1 MPRRLCL
8 RPSTDALWRLGRPC
22 GRSGGCVVYALKS
35 VASHYDVLGVSKSST
50 PEQIRRAYYQQ
61 ARAWHPDRF
70 VGKAA
75 AEAAK
80 AEEAMREVNEAFRV
94 LGDKQRRSAYD
105 NSLVPGAATSGRITV
120 DDGVTRIDPRLLDP
134 EYLVARRRQ
143 REDSITAHHSRM
155 MNVIPWLGFMAL
167 LVGIFVFTAYA
178 TRTEDVAPIEF
189 PGPEIGVS
197 ANACVRLIQGGA
209 LTEVPCNRVNDG
221 QVIGARFPDGVCPP
235 FTNREISISEDRIVC
250 LR

>member
-1 MPRRLCL
+1 MP
-8 RPSTDALWRLGRPC
+8 
-22 GRSGGCVVYALKS
+22 
-35 VASHYDVLGVSKSST
+35 SHYDVLGVSKSST
-50 PEQIRRAYYQQ
+50 SEQIRRAYYQQ

-70 VGKAA
+70 VGKPD

-80 AEEAMREVNEAFRV
+80 AEDAMREVNEAFRV
-94 LGDKQRRSAYD
+94 LGDKARRVAYD
-105 NSLVPGAATSGRITV
+105 GSFGSGAAGSGRVTV
-120 DDGVTRIDPRLLDP
+120 DDGITRIDPRLLDP

-143 REDSITAHHSRM
+143 QEDSISAHHSRM
-155 MNVIPWLGFMAL
+155 MNVIPWLGFLAL
-167 LVGIFVFTAYA
+167 LAGIFVFTAYA
-178 TRTEDVAPIEF
+178 TRTENVAPVDF

-197 ANACVRLIQGGA
+197 ANACVRFIQGGS

-235 FTNREISISEDRIVC
+235 FTNREISISDDRIVC

>member
-1 MPRRLCL
+1 M
-8 RPSTDALWRLGRPC
+8 
-22 GRSGGCVVYALKS
+22 SGEGGDVYALDS

-50 PEQIRRAYYQQ
+50 TEQIRRAYYQQ

-70 VGKAA
+70 VGKPT

-80 AEEAMREVNEAFRV
+80 AEAAMREVNEAFRV
-94 LGDKQRRSAYD
+94 LGDQQRRTTYD
-105 NSLVPGAATSGRITV
+105 GSFGAGAAGSGRITV

-134 EYLVARRRQ
+134 EYLVRRRRQ
-143 REDSITAHHSRM
+143 QEDSITAHHSRM
-155 MNVIPWLGFMAL
+155 MNVIPWLGFLAL
-167 LVGIFVFTAYA
+167 LAGIFVFTAYA
-178 TRTEDVAPIEF
+178 TRTDGVPPVEF

-197 ANACVRLIQGGA
+197 ANACVRLIQGGS

-221 QVIGARFPDGVCPP
+221 QVVGARFPDGVCPP
-235 FTNREISISEDRIVC
+235 FTNREISISDDRIVC